1 MSVPGDRSKPMGLF
15 AWGLGGALSL
25 VGALCYAELASTYP
39 RSGGDYVYLTRAF
52 GDWCGFLFGWAQLA
66 VILTASIGSMAFVFG
81 DYAVGLLAG
90 PGSALAESKGLKE
103 LWTAIFAAAAVA
115 WVAAIVTNGILDNSF
130 VVNAPRTPDP
140 STMRTVPYVVKRVV
154 VYISEDQLELMSWLR
169 WIQVLSGGG
178 ILVNLLLNLKW
189 PTSSSE

>member
-1 MSVPGDRSKPMGLF
+1 MRK
-15 AWGLGGALSL
+15 
-25 VGALCYAELASTYP
+25 
-39 RSGGDYVYLTRAF
+39 
-52 GDWCGFLFGWAQLA
+52 
-66 VILTASIGSMAFVFG
+66 
-81 DYAVGLLAG
+81 
-90 PGSALAESKGLKE
+90 
-103 LWTAIFAAAAVA
+103 AIFAAAAVA